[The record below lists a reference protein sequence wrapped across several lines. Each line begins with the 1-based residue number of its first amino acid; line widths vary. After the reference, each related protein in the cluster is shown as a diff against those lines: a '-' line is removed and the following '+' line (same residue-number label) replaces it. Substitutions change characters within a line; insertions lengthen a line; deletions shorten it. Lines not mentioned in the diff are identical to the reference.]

1 MANSGSDSPMM
12 AKAPEGSRLD
22 RGYGA
27 NAPRRGIGVVAQV
40 LLAGCIAGALLG
52 SRPLVTWAE
61 NKPDAPDWL
70 VQTLR
75 DWDSALTWTGLAEL
89 HSVVRHSVEKARAVT
104 FQPSP

>member
-1 MANSGSDSPMM
+1 MPNARD
-12 AKAPEGSRLD
+12 GSRLD
-22 RGYGA
+22 GGCSG
-27 NAPRRGIGVVAQV
+27 NAPRRGIGAVATV
-40 LLAGCIAGALLG
+40 MLAGCIVGALLG

-75 DWDSALTWTGLAEL
+75 GWDSALAWTGLPDL
-89 HSVVRHSVEKARAVT
+89 HSMMRHGVEKARAVT